1 LGAILDDEARAE
13 YVRSKADRNARK
25 AQRDGGP
32 GFSLYKERR
41 PIFHSNPTSQAR
53 DDSGGGSQASWGG
66 LPPGDRGPPKGFSFG
81 ARVYGAGVGNVSGQN
96 NSSTAL
102 FAYDPLKGL
111 DRYKMTKFTGD
122 EKEYEF
128 WKLSFLQSYG
138 ARQITDVEKVLYLLR
153 SMEEEPHKLCKRY
166 VRYQSDQTTYDTIC
180 EVLDRRYEGGTFD
193 KTNMSSRSL
202 TKSSHFPA
210 MT

>member
-1 LGAILDDEARAE
+1 MGKTIP
-13 YVRSKADRNARK
+13 
-25 AQRDGGP
+25 AQH
-32 GFSLYKERR
+32 F
-41 PIFHSNPTSQAR
+41 
-53 DDSGGGSQASWGG
+53 
-66 LPPGDRGPPKGFSFG
+66 LP
-81 ARVYGAGVGNVSGQN
+81 
-96 NSSTAL
+96 
-102 FAYDPLKGL
+102 YDPLKGL

-180 EVLDRRYEGGTFD
+180 EVLDRRYEGGGHSTRP
-193 KTNMSSRSL
+193 TCHRGV
-202 TKSSHFPA
+202 
-210 MT
+210 